1 MKEKFA
7 VLRINGIETDYVIS
21 NKGRVFTKNGER
33 EKATELN
40 KNGYV
45 KIALQIDKKAKLIS
59 VHRAVYESFVGD
71 IPMGMQINHKNG
83 NKLDNSIEN
92 LEVVTPSENIQH
104 AWRTGLSKKQFR
116 VGTANPNCD
125 HTEQEAIEVYT
136 LLKTSNLKHKEI
148 AELLNLD
155 LKFVDNVS
163 KGLWGEVTG
172 FNKEEIR
179 RNNKFTEKDDLII
192 WYLYSKKN
200 YKASD
205 LTEIMNFDQN
215 SINNKL
221 TYIKRNKKAEM
232 DEKIKNPEIKRL
244 VESFLERSR
253 YHQFLINASKKK
265 SNQYLYFKNG
275 NELTEPNETHESEY
289 REDNYQINDEEEDE
303 GMLELD
309 LSNYR
314 EDDYQINENDDGILE
329 LDLSTYREADD
340 PEYITNEVG
349 MLVIDYK

>member
-59 VHRAVYESFVGD
+59 VHRAVYESFVGN
-71 IPMGMQINHKNG
+71 IPIGMQINHKNG

-92 LEVVTPSENIQH
+92 LEVVTPTENVQH

-155 LKFVDNVS
+155 LKFVENIS
-163 KGLWGEVTG
+163 KGLWADVTG
-172 FNKEEIR
+172 YKKEDIQRNHVFTKEE
-179 RNNKFTEKDDLII
+179 ELIL
-192 WYLYSKKN
+192 WYLYSKLK
-200 YKASD
+200 YRTGEIVD
-205 LTEIMNFDQN
+205 IMNINKN

-221 TYIKRNKKAEM
+221 
-232 DEKIKNPEIKRL
+232 
-244 VESFLERSR
+244 
-253 YHQFLINASKKK
+253 
-265 SNQYLYFKNG
+265 
-275 NELTEPNETHESEY
+275 
-289 REDNYQINDEEEDE
+289 
-303 GMLELD
+303 
-309 LSNYR
+309 
-314 EDDYQINENDDGILE
+314 
-329 LDLSTYREADD
+329 
-340 PEYITNEVG
+340 
-349 MLVIDYK
+349 